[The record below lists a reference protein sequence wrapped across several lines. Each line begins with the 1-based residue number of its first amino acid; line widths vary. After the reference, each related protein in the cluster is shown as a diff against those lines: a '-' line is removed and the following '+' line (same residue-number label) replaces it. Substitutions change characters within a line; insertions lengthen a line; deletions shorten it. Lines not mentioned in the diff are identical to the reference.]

1 MHVVMQCYNHTLMA
15 YFLINITP
23 FIRKTSI
30 QLIVSKI
37 KEFVMKINDVYVI
50 VVLIAA
56 QHSLYQK
63 CP

>member
-1 MHVVMQCYNHTLMA
+1 MA

-37 KEFVMKINDVYVI
+37 KEFIMKINDVY
-50 VVLIAA
+50 AA
-56 QHSLYQK
+56 QQYNIAYIKSVHDLDEFGDRELN
-63 CP
+63 